1 MASSGNES
9 YEDIIGPD
17 VDFGFVLAKHGRDG
31 HTIVDAGLASLVG
44 TFGDDLL
51 LRADPHESVE
61 TPFPLE
67 NLPATFRLAAL
78 PPLLRPTPAPG
89 KPSAHPHPQ
98 PTPTARAS
106 SKGTVRQ

>member
-31 HTIVDAGLASLVG
+31 HTIVAAGLASLVG

-51 LRADPHESVE
+51 LRADPHDSVD
-61 TPFPLE
+61 TPFRLE
-67 NLPATFRLAAL
+67 DRADTFRLAAR
-78 PPLLRPTPAPG
+78 PTCRRPTPAPAEPAASPRHPL
-89 KPSAHPHPQ
+89 KPHHP
-98 PTPTARAS
+98 PTIRTP
-106 SKGTVRQ
+106 

>member
-61 TPFPLE
+61 TPFRLE
-67 NLPATFRLAAL
+67 DRADTFRLAARR
-78 PPLLRPTPAPG
+78 PGRRPTPPPAIG
-89 KPSAHPHPQ
+89 RASGVDSEGPSA
-98 PTPTARAS
+98 
-106 SKGTVRQ
+106 